1 MLLMLKPAPGR
12 GIYDKGLNF
21 TKTHK
26 FQLKGSNSAGARPFF
41 LSLPQ
46 VNNSFASRPNRHSS
60 SPKNTLT
67 GSQASLQ
74 TLKRSSTAS
83 RLATSSS
90 VRHHPSRA
98 KLASMRAGVTLLGM
112 TLQPF
117 CSPHARSTCCG
128 VRPLWRASSSSVWF
142 VCSGESVEPRHE

>member
-1 MLLMLKPAPGR
+1 MPKPAPGR
-12 GIYDKGLNF
+12 GIYKKGLDF

-26 FQLKGSNSAGARPFF
+26 FSSLMAQIQRQPDP
-41 LSLPQ
+41 LSFRYPQ
-46 VNNSFASRPNRHSS
+46 VNNSLASRPYRHSS